1 MVDSITISSEDEFID
16 AVAGVDEDPFDRD
29 EERAECYK
37 LWTQFVDE
45 KGPYV
50 LVMLPNWFAD
60 NEFGIRRPVLFAIV
74 EHDDSDSG
82 AVLFSNAEMVN
93 ISVIDNLAL
102 DKLGM
107 DAAFDELD
115 ISDDD
120 DYIDESGKMWIP
132 RSLMQIFELA

>member
-1 MVDSITISSEDEFID
+1 MVDSIIVESEADFVE
-16 AVAGVDEDPFDRD
+16 AVANTDEDPFGRD

-37 LWTQFVDE
+37 LWTKFVGE
-45 KGPYV
+45 RGPYA

-60 NEFGIRRPVLFAIV
+60 NEFGIRRPVLLAIV
-74 EHDDSDSG
+74 EHDDPDSG
-82 AVLFSNAEMVN
+82 AVLFSSGQMVN

-102 DKLGM
+102 DQLGM
-107 DAAFDELD
+107 DAAVDELD

-132 RSLMQIFELA
+132 RSLMQIFEMP